1 MNRSVRIL
9 TAGLVA
15 AISFGVAVPPAVAAA
30 AGRPAHAHVDEADKG
45 QQASPAQSNSSQA
58 QGQFERLIQR
68 TDRALARAI
77 KENRVSKLAVIG
89 GTDTR
94 AAVIANVNADR
105 AQVAA
110 ATTVE
115 QVKQYRPV
123 NYVRVVNV
131 LRQAAKVQ
139 TESDALGGNA
149 EVDALVGSA
158 VEKALAV
165 TALTSKNDIK
175 AAQADLAAARG
186 VLESVVAAPPAP
198 DADSDGLADE

>member
-1 MNRSVRIL
+1 MNRYTRIL

-15 AISFGVAVPPAVAAA
+15 AVSFGVAAPPAFAAA
-30 AGRPAHAHVDEADKG
+30 AGRPAHADVVKADQG
-45 QQASPAQSNSSQA
+45 QAAASHGNAGQA
-58 QGQFERLIQR
+58 QGQFDRLIER

-77 KENRVSKLAVIG
+77 KETRVSKLAVIG
-89 GTDTR
+89 GNDTK

-105 AQVAA
+105 AELAA
-110 ATTVE
+110 ATAVE

-123 NYVRVVNV
+123 NYVLVVNV

-139 TESDALGGNA
+139 TESDALGGDA

-165 TALTSKNDIK
+165 TALTPRDSIK
-175 AAQADLAAARG
+175 SARADLAAARG
-186 VLESVVAAPPAP
+186 VLEAVVADPLVP
-198 DADSDGLADE
+198 